1 MPAPKGTIPP
11 NAGKGR
17 PRGSPNKA
25 TAAVREAIA
34 QFAEQNVGK
43 LQGWLDRVA
52 QRDPAKVAELF
63 VRVLEYH
70 ISKLARTDLT
80 GDAPV
85 KDTPVIRVTFVE
97 PRSSAASD
105 APVPP

>member
-1 MPAPKGTIPP
+1 MAAPKGTIPP

-34 QFAEQNVGK
+34 LFAEQNVGK

-52 QRDPAKVAELF
+52 VRDPAKAAELF
-63 VRVLEYH
+63 TRVLEYH
-70 ISKLARTDLT
+70 VPKLARTELSGELAVRGKLIID
-80 GDAPV
+80 G
-85 KDTPVIRVTFVE
+85 
-97 PRSSAASD
+97 
-105 APVPP
+105 